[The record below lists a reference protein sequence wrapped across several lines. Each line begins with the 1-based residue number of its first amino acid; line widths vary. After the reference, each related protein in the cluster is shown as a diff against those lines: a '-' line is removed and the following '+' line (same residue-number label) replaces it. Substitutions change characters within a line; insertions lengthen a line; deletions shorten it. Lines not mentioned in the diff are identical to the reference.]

1 MDKLSLYPFEAQAE
15 IIFQRPEACSS
26 FAGLSVNDGTAPT
39 CALVVTTYPSVNSA
53 ILPHEKNHTNSFVC
67 SFSIIDFLN
76 KYYCLPPRGI
86 WGIAFIL
93 SFCMATFPS
102 LLEFQYT
109 PGFEGICRVRT
120 WGSTIRRQAHE
131 RKIFLCHICHC
142 ALVPTAVLT
151 TTCSNTSFLNCS
163 FVL

>member
-1 MDKLSLYPFEAQAE
+1 MTP
-15 IIFQRPEACSS
+15 
-26 FAGLSVNDGTAPT
+26 
-39 CALVVTTYPSVNSA
+39 YPSVNSA
-53 ILPHEKNHTNSFVC
+53 ILPHERNHTNSRKVC

-109 PGFEGICRVRT
+109 PGFEGICGVRT

-131 RKIFLCHICHC
+131 RKIFLSHLSLCPGTHSSSDHNMLKHTFPKLLFCLISVR
-142 ALVPTAVLT
+142 LLT
-151 TTCSNTSFLNCS
+151 SHF
-163 FVL
+163 